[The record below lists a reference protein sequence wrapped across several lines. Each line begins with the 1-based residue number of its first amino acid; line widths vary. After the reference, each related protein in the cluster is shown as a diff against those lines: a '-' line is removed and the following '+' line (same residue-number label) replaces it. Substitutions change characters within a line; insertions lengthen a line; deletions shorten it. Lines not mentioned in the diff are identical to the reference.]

1 VAREVSRKSQVV
13 KRKVAS
19 QRKERKGQRDVVET
33 VVVGWRHMEKKRGC
47 VTVAPK
53 AANRR
58 KALAPERFKNPFR
71 RDATDRGLP
80 SVPTVAG
87 VRRDTG
93 AGVGGFALGFVVD
106 ERSARD
112 SRRARGR
119 RAVAPRTVLEHL
131 QQREGRDLDVL
142 RGVHLRG
149 IPRGR
154 LGSAPHHTP
163 ATHHPGDVH
172 RARFTCAWPV
182 RVRREVDARAK
193 PDLMSFARSKGT
205 RQESSRFRPFAWS
218 EKSAVARDRKVNSRA
233 APRHVCPSAAGP
245 VRALRRER
253 VWHRSRCHDAPASA
267 RSSRTW
273 APPRVRCGR
282 NALVPAPRPRCCVPG
297 FAKR

>member
-1 VAREVSRKSQVV
+1 M

-33 VVVGWRHMEKKRGC
+33 VSSDGETMEKKRGC

-93 AGVGGFALGFVVD
+93 AGGWRLWTGV
-106 ERSARD
+106 RR
-112 SRRARGR
+112 RRAIRARLPSRAGC

-182 RVRREVDARAK
+182 RVRREVDSASETRSDELCEIERNSSRVKSVSTVCVGARNQLSLATEKLTLGRRLGTCVLPRPALSAHCVASGSGTAHDVTTRRPRRARAGHG
-193 PDLMSFARSKGT
+193 R
-205 RQESSRFRPFAWS
+205 R
-218 EKSAVARDRKVNSRA
+218 RA
-233 APRHVCPSAAGP
+233 
-245 VRALRRER
+245 
-253 VWHRSRCHDAPASA
+253 
-267 RSSRTW
+267 
-273 APPRVRCGR
+273 
-282 NALVPAPRPRCCVPG
+282 
-297 FAKR
+297 